1 MLEINNPIQYKVALY
16 IRLSKE
22 DDTNKESESVINQR
36 SMLTTFADDHRLNV
50 YDTYIDDGYSGTSFE
65 RPDFIRMITD
75 IEEKR
80 VNMVITKDLSRLGR
94 DYILTGH
101 YLEKYFPE
109 NQVRYIS
116 VLDGIDTGIDSS
128 SNDITPFKAILNDLY
143 AKDISKKIKSVK
155 KDKISKG
162 LYIGGQP
169 PYGYKKS
176 PKNKNVLIIDE
187 EAADVVRFIFEEYLQ
202 ENSINGLA
210 VTLTNNGV
218 KTPSDYKNI
227 NNSRRGAM
235 YHAWKPKTV
244 KEILISQMY
253 IGNMVQ
259 NKYKKINYKSKKK
272 IRVPESEWVI
282 VENTHEPII
291 SKKIFERVQLLIQK
305 SSHTR
310 ERLYNREYILNGLI
324 YCHECGRKL
333 ELNIRGRNSTDR
345 NLRCPTY
352 GRYPK
357 LRLCESHYVKES
369 LITETVFENI
379 KEICNEY
386 IDKKK
391 LEAIS
396 SGIELEPIDNTNSE
410 IVLLEKRLESLN
422 NNIDKL
428 YMDKVNSI
436 ISEQDFLRISKTI
449 IEQRDKIQSNL
460 YELENSHRVQS
471 CTPTM
476 NVEKIIDNFLKM
488 EQPTREILCELIDK
502 IELTKD
508 RDLIINYNFS
518 EIV

>member
-1 MLEINNPIQYKVALY
+1 MLTINNPIQYMLALY

-22 DDTNKESESVINQR
+22 DGTNKESESVINQR
-36 SMLTTFADDHRLNV
+36 SMLIAFAKEHKLNI
-50 YDTYIDDGYSGTSFE
+50 YDIYIDDGYSGTSFE
-65 RPDFIRMITD
+65 RPEFIRMIKD

-128 SNDITPFKAILNDLY
+128 ANDITPFKAILNDLY

-162 LYIGGQP
+162 LYIGGQA
-169 PYGYKKS
+169 PYGYTKS
-176 PKNKNVLIIDE
+176 KENKNVLIVDE
-187 EAADVVRFIFEEYLQ
+187 EAADVVKFIFEEYLK

-210 VTLTNNGV
+210 VTLTNNGI

-227 NNSRRGAM
+227 NNSRRGAT
-235 YHAWKPKTV
+235 YHAWKPKTI
-244 KEILISQMY
+244 KEILTSEMY

-272 IRVPESEWVI
+272 LRVPKSEWVI
-282 VENTHEPII
+282 IENTHEPII
-291 SKKIFERVQLLIQK
+291 SKEIFERVQILIEK

-379 KEICNEY
+379 REMCVEY

-396 SGIELEPIDNTNSE
+396 QNIELDPVDNINSE
-410 IVLLEKRLESLN
+410 IVLLEKRLGSMN

-428 YMDKVNSI
+428 YMDKVNGI
-436 ISEQDFLRISKTI
+436 ISEQDFLRISKNV
-449 IEQRDKIQSNL
+449 IEQRDKIQRNL
-460 YELENSHRVQS
+460 NELENSKRAQS
-471 CTPTM
+471 CASTI

-488 EQPTREILCELIDK
+488 EQPNREILCELIDK
-502 IELTKD
+502 IELTKEK
-508 RDLIINYNFS
+508 DLIINYNF
-518 EIV
+518 EQIV